1 VSDEP
6 AGGFAMTAED
16 AIGLAIPVTFFLML
30 AVESLFETGRAWPA
44 IPWWRTKGIAFFIVI
59 MAINVVLPSLVPPQ
73 IAAHHLFNA
82 ARLGVAGSVVLGYL
96 CVSFATAVVHR
107 AYHRYPLLWR
117 VFHQLHHSP
126 QRVDMPGAVVFTAQE
141 MIVNVAVSFTV
152 FVFVLGLDPLAA
164 AIAGYV
170 AVVYALFQHWN
181 VATPRWLGY
190 LIQRPESHGV
200 HHRRGFHA
208 YNYSDL
214 PIWDMLWG
222 TFRNPQRFMGDAGFE
237 LAESKRIGAMLL
249 GTDVNEP
256 TLGRGSRGRTDSAS
270 NPA

>member
-1 VSDEP
+1 
-6 AGGFAMTAED
+6 MTAED
-16 AIGLAIPVTFFLML
+16 VIGLLIPLTFFAML
-30 AVESLFETGRAWPA
+30 ATEWLFKTGRAWPA
-44 IPWWRTKGIAFFIVI
+44 IPWWRTKGIAFFIVL

-73 IAAHHLFNA
+73 IAAHHLFNG
-82 ARLGVAGSVVLGYL
+82 ARLGVAGGVVLGYL
-96 CVSFATAVVHR
+96 CVSLATATVHR

-126 QRVDMPGAVVFTAQE
+126 QRVDTAGAVPFTPQE
-141 MIVNVAVSFTV
+141 MVVTVVVSFAT

-170 AVVYALFQHWN
+170 AAFYGLFQHWN
-181 VATPRWLGY
+181 IPTPRWLGV
-190 LIQRPESHGV
+190 LIQRPKSHGV

-214 PIWDMLWG
+214 PIWDMLWS
-222 TFRNPQRFMGDAGFE
+222 TFRNPGRFMGDAGFE
-237 LAESKRIGAMLL
+237 AAQSQRIGAMLL
-249 GTDVNEP
+249 GRDVNEA
-256 TLGRGSRGRTDSAS
+256 TLGAGNRGRVDIAGNRGRVDIAG